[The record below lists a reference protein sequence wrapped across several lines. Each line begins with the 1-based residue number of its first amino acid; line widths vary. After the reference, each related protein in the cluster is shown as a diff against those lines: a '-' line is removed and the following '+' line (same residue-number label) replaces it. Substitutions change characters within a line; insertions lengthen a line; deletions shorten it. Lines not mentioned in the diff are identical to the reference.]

1 MINAQNLDRL
11 LRKYEGHGP
20 RYTSYPTALHF
31 DESIG
36 AEHYIEQVQ
45 LSNQLPMPRPL
56 SLYLHV
62 PFCQSLCYYCGCNK
76 VVTRKT
82 SRADEYVE
90 LLSQEISLRAKA
102 FADDRLVQQ
111 IHFGGGT
118 PTYLR
123 LGQIRELLEVIAQSF
138 HLGLPQNLEMGI
150 ELDPR
155 TVSPEDLEALAGMG
169 FNRFSLGIQD
179 FDLSVQKAIN
189 REQSLEQV
197 QALVDKSRELNVS
210 SLSFDVI
217 YGLPK
222 QTQESFARSL
232 EQVVAL
238 KPDRIALYNYAHM
251 PQRIPSQRL
260 IKTEDLPSGAEKLA
274 IFSDSIIRLT
284 AAGYEYI
291 GMDHFALPEDG
302 LSKALENGTLQRNFQ
317 GYSTNGECDLVGM
330 GVSAISKVN
339 DGYSQNV
346 AEISAYRDQINSM
359 NLPIAKG
366 LVLGRD
372 DLLRADLIQRVMCS
386 GLLDYDE
393 ISQEHDVRF
402 EEYFASEL
410 DCLADLAEDGLLVQ
424 TSRGFRVAE
433 LGRVFLRNIAMI
445 FDAHLRAAPNDTGAE
460 VRYSKTV

>member
-1 MINAQNLDRL
+1 MINAKNLDRL
-11 LRKYEGHGP
+11 LRKHEGHGP

-31 DESIG
+31 DETVG
-36 AEHYIEQVQ
+36 VEPYLEQVQ
-45 LSNQLPMPRPL
+45 LSNQLPLPRPL

-76 VVTRKT
+76 IVTRKT

-90 LLSQEISLRAKA
+90 LLSQEISMRAKA

-138 HLGLPQNLEMGI
+138 HLGLPHSLEMGI

-155 TVSPEDLEALAGMG
+155 TVSPEDLEALVAMG

-179 FDLSVQKAIN
+179 FDLGVQKAIN

-197 QALVDKSRELNVS
+197 QALVDKARELNID

-222 QTQESFARSL
+222 QTRDSFAHSL
-232 EQVVAL
+232 DQVVAL
-238 KPDRIALYNYAHM
+238 KPDRLALYNYAHM

-260 IKTEDLPSGAEKLA
+260 IKTEELPSGAEKLA
-274 IFSDSIIRLT
+274 IFSDSVISL
-284 AAGYEYI
+284 AKAGYEYI

-302 LSKALENGTLQRNFQ
+302 LSKALKDGSLQRNFQ
-317 GYSTNGECDLVGM
+317 GYSTNGDCDLVGI

-339 DGYSQNV
+339 HGYSQNV
-346 AEISAYRDQINSM
+346 AEISAYRDQITCK
-359 NLPIAKG
+359 NLPVAKG

-386 GLLDYDE
+386 GELDYDE

-402 EEYFASEL
+402 EDYFSNEL
-410 DCLADLAEDGLLVQ
+410 DAVACLASDGLVELYP
-424 TSRGFRVAE
+424 RGFKVTE

-445 FDAHLRAAPNDTGAE
+445 FDAHLRAAPNDIGVE
-460 VRYSKTV
+460 VRYSKTI